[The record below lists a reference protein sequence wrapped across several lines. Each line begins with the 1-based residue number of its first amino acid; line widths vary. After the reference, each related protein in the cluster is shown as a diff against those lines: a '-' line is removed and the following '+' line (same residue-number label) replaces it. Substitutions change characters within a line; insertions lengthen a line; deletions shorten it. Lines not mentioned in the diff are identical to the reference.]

1 MKLTKNQ
8 IKQIRELRNNGEKV
22 EDIAKKF
29 NTTKSTITYWT
40 NDESRLKSNKR
51 DIEKFRKLTL
61 KERQEIYKKRL
72 PYLTE
77 YQRNRYNGDE
87 MFREKQ
93 KRRSNEY
100 YLKKVK
106 GGNS

>member
-8 IKQIRELRNNGEKV
+8 INKIRELRNQGEKV

-29 NTTKSTITYWT
+29 NTTKSTVTYWT
-40 NDESRLKSNKR
+40 NDESRLKSNQR
-51 DIEKFRKLTL
+51 DINKFKKLTL

-77 YQRNRYNGDE
+77 YQRKRYNGDE
-87 MFREKQ
+87 TFREK
-93 KRRSNEY
+93 KKKRSNEY
-100 YLKKVK
+100 YHRKDVK
-106 GGNS
+106 Q